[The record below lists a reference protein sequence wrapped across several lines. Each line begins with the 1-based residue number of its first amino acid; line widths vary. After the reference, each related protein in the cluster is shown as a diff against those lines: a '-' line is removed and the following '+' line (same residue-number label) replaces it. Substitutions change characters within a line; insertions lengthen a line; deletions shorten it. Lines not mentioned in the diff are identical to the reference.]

1 MSSIMPL
8 PAKLLVTTLLLLLV
22 SPLIHMSPHHVN
34 IHTHNSRTSSGHRS
48 TSGGG
53 SSKGCNN
60 QLDTTCQNSTI
71 IQAVPAS
78 PSPLVFADQRLEVV
92 YPIIQKFKSSIT
104 SDPLGVTITW
114 VGSDICSYKGFFCD
128 TPPDNSSATVLASID
143 FNGFQLSA
151 STLDGFIDS
160 LPDIALFH
168 ANSNNFGGTISPQI
182 TKLPYLYELDVS
194 NNQLSG
200 PFPSAVLGMTTL
212 TFLDL
217 RFNFFSGAVPP
228 QIFTQNLQVLF
239 INNNV
244 FTQGLP
250 DNLDNTH
257 ILLLT
262 LANNKF
268 MGPIPRSLPKA
279 LATLSEVLLLNNQL
293 TGCLPYEIGFL
304 EEARVF
310 DIGNNQL
317 TGPLPF
323 SLSCLEKVEVLNLG
337 GNLLYGMVPE
347 VVCAGLV
354 NLVKFSLSDN
364 YFTHVG
370 PLCRM
375 LIQRGVLDV
384 RNNCIPDLPFQ
395 RSVVE
400 CAQFFAT
407 PRMLKRKGGRTK
419 NRKGRESKLPRKGAF
434 PKHMF
439 CSHAWPCVPAQKE
452 NSDV

>member
-1 MSSIMPL
+1 
-8 PAKLLVTTLLLLLV
+8 
-22 SPLIHMSPHHVN
+22 MSPHEYDVN
-34 IHTHNSRTSSGHRS
+34 TKSLRRSSSSGHRS
-48 TSGGG
+48 KGNGSGGG
-53 SSKGCNN
+53 GGGGGSAKGCNHSN
-60 QLDTTCQNSTI
+60 KNTTPCQKSTTI
-71 IQAVPAS
+71 EAVPTS
-78 PSPLVFADQRLEVV
+78 PPLVFADQRLEVV
-92 YPIIQKFKSSIT
+92 YPVIQKFKSSIT
-104 SDPLGVTITW
+104 SDPLGVTNTW
-114 VGSDICSYKGFFCD
+114 VGSDICSYRGFFCD
-128 TPPDNSSATVLASID
+128 TPPDNSSATALASVD
-143 FNGFQLSA
+143 FNGFQLAA
-151 STLDGFIDS
+151 STLDGFIDN

-182 TKLPYLYELDVS
+182 AKLPYLYELDVS

-200 PFPSAVLGMTTL
+200 PFPSAVLGMSGL

-228 QIFTQNLQVLF
+228 QIFIQNLQVLF
-239 INNNV
+239 INNNI

-250 DNLDNTH
+250 DNLATTQ

-304 EEARVF
+304 EEATVF
-310 DIGNNQL
+310 DAGNNQL
-317 TGPLPF
+317 TGPLPL
-323 SLSCLEKVEVLNLG
+323 SLSCLQKVEVLNLG

-354 NLVKFSLSDN
+354 NLVNFSLSDN

-384 RNNCIPDLPFQ
+384 SNNCIPDLPFQ
-395 RSVVE
+395 RSVIE

-407 PRMLKRKGGRTK
+407 PRMCPFIWFYSLIPC
-419 NRKGRESKLPRKGAF
+419 KLPF
-434 PKHMF
+434 QNPI
-439 CSHAWPCVPAQKE
+439 P
-452 NSDV
+452 